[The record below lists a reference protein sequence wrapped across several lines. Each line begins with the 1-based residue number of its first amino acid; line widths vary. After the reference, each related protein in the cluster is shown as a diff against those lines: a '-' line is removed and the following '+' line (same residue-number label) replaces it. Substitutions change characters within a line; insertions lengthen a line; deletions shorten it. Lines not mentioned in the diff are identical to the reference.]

1 MAKVVIGKAGKRSI
15 WLDLRILMKTR
26 MLITANSGGG
36 KSWLIRLLAELLF
49 PHVQV
54 IIIDPEGEF
63 ASLREKFGYVLVGK
77 GGETAADV
85 RTAEL
90 LAHRLLEHKISA
102 VCDIFELKPKARH
115 EWIRVFIEALMEAP
129 KRLWRHVVIIV
140 DEAHKYCPEKG
151 QGESEAIEAMLDL
164 ASRGRKRGYCPIF
177 ASQRHAKLSKN
188 ATAEL
193 LNRLVGPTFEE
204 ADIDRAVSDLSVP
217 KEKRREFMDEI
228 KLLEE
233 GNFNAL
239 GRAIS
244 KERILFKVGPV
255 KTSHPEAGEENFS
268 AEPPPPPDKVKALLP
283 KLADL
288 PKEVEKKIATEAEL
302 RAEIRTLR
310 TQLSAKPKEVVIQK
324 GPASAAKPVVK
335 EVTKTVI
342 QKVDV
347 PVVNPILVKRIEA
360 ALGRAEKLF
369 AKSMEIGRPID
380 EAAKTLR
387 SSLGTLR
394 MIATTKPVLPVAP
407 VTAAPVSV
415 RQIPVPAAAKRIV
428 VPKPVKAPIA
438 DGEFEIKNP
447 HRNILRALREFNN
460 IDFDMPNRHQVA
472 GWLGIKVTGTFLNN
486 LSSLR
491 TAGLIEYQDKNLVLT
506 GAGLKESP
514 NVEENP
520 TNEGLFRNVCSSV
533 KNPQAS
539 ILKVLYER
547 PGEWVSRED
556 VAAAI
561 GIQVT
566 GTFLNN
572 LSTLHTAGMIKYG
585 EGQFKKMLSIA
596 DWMFIGQPVGV

>member
-1 MAKVVIGKAGKRSI
+1 MAKVAIGKAGKRSI

-63 ASLREKFGYVLVGK
+63 ASLREKYGYVLVGK

-217 KEKRREFMDEI
+217 KDKRREFMDEI

-288 PKEVEKKIATEAEL
+288 PKEVEKKILTESEL

-310 TQLSAKPKEVVIQK
+310 TQLAARPKEVVIQK
-324 GPASAAKPVVK
+324 GPAPAVKPVVR
-335 EVTKTVI
+335 EVVKTVI

-347 PVVNPILVKRIEA
+347 PVVNPVLVKRIEA

-369 AKSMEIGRPID
+369 AKSLEIGKPID

-394 MIATTKPVLPVAP
+394 MIATTKPVIPTPPPVVAP
-407 VTAAPVSV
+407 VRQVAPS
-415 RQIPVPAAAKRIV
+415 PPKRVI
-428 VPKPVKAPIA
+428 VPKPVKEPLPE
-438 DGEFEIKNP
+438 GEFVISNP
-447 HRNILRALREFNN
+447 QKKILRALREFGQLD
-460 IDFDMPNRHQVA
+460 IDVVYRYQVA
-472 GWLGIKVTGTFLNN
+472 GWNGIKVTGTFNNN
-486 LSSLR
+486 LSNLR
-491 TAGLIEYQDKNLVLT
+491 TAGLIEYQPGGVMLT
-506 GAGLKESP
+506 AEGLKEAP
-514 NVEENP
+514 TVEEIP
-520 TNEGLFRNVCSSV
+520 TNEGLFRNVCSCLA
-533 KNPQAS
+533 NPQAA

-547 PGEWVSRED
+547 PSEWIFREE
-556 VAAAI
+556 VASLL
-561 GIQVT
+561 GLQVT
-566 GTFLNN
+566 GTFNNN
-572 LSTLHTAGMIKYG
+572 LSELHTA
-585 EGQFKKMLSIA
+585 KMLEYGGREHKKQVKIA
-596 DWMFIGQPVGV
+596 DWMFIGQAVTV